1 MCLFHN
7 LNLNSDILHCSVSW
21 IREVVVPINVN
32 YIKEAQQVMPIIKI
46 LSDSKPPD
54 FIVELIFLFG
64 VGLI

>member
-1 MCLFHN
+1 M
-7 LNLNSDILHCSVSW
+7 HCSVSW

-32 YIKEAQQVMPIIKI
+32 FIEEAQQVMPIIKI

-54 FIVELIFLFG
+54 LIVEIIFLFG